1 MPSTPPPR
9 GKWRPF
15 TGASSSRRQDNAAI
29 SLPGLLL
36 FALIIV
42 LGFAAL
48 FAAFSHA
55 RAVQAFTGADRPL
68 ALAGAAMVLIGLLQ
82 ARKLIRG

>member
-1 MPSTPPPR
+1 MPSAPPPR

-15 TGASSSRRQDNAAI
+15 TGTPRSRQQDRAAT

-36 FALIIV
+36 FVLIIG
-42 LGFAAL
+42 LGLSAL
-48 FAAFSHA
+48 FTAFTHA
-55 RAVQAFTGADRPL
+55 RAVHAFTGADRPL